1 MVSYHK
7 EGGDDMLKA
16 ERRLLEW
23 IDRHMQIIVIIALC
37 FLGLLIR
44 WPLRDRVSGDAY
56 YFLLPWYEQIKENGL
71 SQQVGDYNLL
81 YQALIALMAHL
92 PLQPLYAYKLL
103 SVVFDYFLAAGAGIL
118 TAAVVKKDKLWKGT
132 IAFVLVLFSPLVVL
146 NSAAWAQCDAI
157 YSCFAVFSVLAL
169 LKQRHVAAMI
179 LLGLSFV
186 FKLQA
191 VFLLPLFLF
200 VYYSRRKF
208 SALLFLII
216 PLTMCAASLPS
227 VFFGRS
233 LSDVFL
239 IYFNQ
244 TSSYPY
250 MAMNYPSAWLL
261 LVNGMS
267 AADYNLLRVPAMIF
281 TVVALALLMLYWL
294 RRKNAPEGLN
304 LLIMAFLLCYAC
316 VLFLPSMHER
326 YGFIYEV
333 LAIILAVL
341 IPKTAP
347 LCAGL
352 IGITVCTY
360 GSYLFGWQ
368 SLPLNTL
375 AVINVA
381 LFVAYSC
388 ILLHKMDRELMPV
401 SE

>member
-1 MVSYHK
+1 
-7 EGGDDMLKA
+7 MLKM
-16 ERRLLEW
+16 ERKLLEW
-23 IDRHMQIIVIIALC
+23 AERHLQVIVLVAFCL
-37 FLGLLIR
+37 LGLLIR
-44 WPLRDRVSGDAY
+44 WPLRDFVSGDAR
-56 YFLLPWYEQIKENGL
+56 YFLLPWYNQIKENGL

-81 YQALIALMAHL
+81 YQALIDLMTRL

-103 SVVFDYFLAAGAGIL
+103 SVVFDYILAAGAGIL
-118 TAAVVKKDKLWKGT
+118 TAAVVKQDKLWKGT
-132 IAFVLVLFSPLVVL
+132 LAFGLVLFSPLVVL

-157 YSCFAVFSVLAL
+157 YTCFAVFAVLAL

-179 LLGLSFV
+179 LLGFSFT

-267 AADYNLLRVPAMIF
+267 TSGYDLLRVPAMIF
-281 TVVALALLMLYWL
+281 TVVVLALLMLYWL
-294 RRKNAPEGLN
+294 RKRSAPEGLN

-326 YGFIYEV
+326 YGFIYEI

-360 GSYLFGWQ
+360 GSYLFGWE

-375 AVINVA
+375 ALINVA
-381 LFVAYSC
+381 LFITYTS
-388 ILLHKMDRELMPV
+388 ILLRNMDRKLVPA

>member
-1 MVSYHK
+1 
-7 EGGDDMLKA
+7 MLKA
-16 ERRLLEW
+16 ERKLLEW
-23 IDRHMQIIVIIALC
+23 ADRHLQFIVIGAFCLM
-37 FLGLLIR
+37 GLLIR
-44 WPLRDRVSGDAY
+44 WPLRNLISGDAH

-81 YQALIALMAHL
+81 YQALIALMTHL
-92 PLQPLYAYKLL
+92 PLAPLHAYKLL
-103 SVVFDYFLAAGAGIL
+103 SVVFDYLLAAGAGIL
-118 TAAVVKKDKLWKGT
+118 TAILAKQDKLWQGT
-132 IAFVLVLFSPLVVL
+132 LAFGLVLISPLVVL

-157 YSCFAVFSVLAL
+157 YTCFAVFFLLAL
-169 LKQRHVAAMI
+169 LKHRHALAMI
-179 LLGLSFV
+179 LLGLAFT

-200 VYYSRRKF
+200 VYYTRRKF
-208 SALLFLII
+208 SAALFLLI

-227 VFFGRS
+227 IFFGRS

-267 AADYNLLRVPAMIF
+267 ASAYNLLRLPAIIF
-281 TVVALALLMLYWL
+281 TVVVLALLMLHWL
-294 RRKNAPEGLN
+294 RRKAVPEGQN

-326 YGFIYEV
+326 YGFIYET
-333 LAIILAVL
+333 LALILAVL
-341 IPKTAP
+341 IPKTMP
-347 LCAGL
+347 LCVGL
-352 IGITVCTY
+352 IALSVCTY
-360 GSYLFGWQ
+360 GSYLFGWEC
-368 SLPLNTL
+368 LPLNTL

-381 LFVAYSC
+381 LFVAYTST
-388 ILLHKMDRELMPV
+388 LLRKMDTNNMNI
-401 SE
+401 SI